1 MKGSSKNTRDILRL
15 RDDVEDISHMMAQQ
29 QEDCKDSQIPFG
41 SPCKFGCGSSE
52 SKLSGSGKCDNRDL
66 NAYVDTLVKRKLGH
80 LMDDVYN
87 LKKTVMS
94 SQCAAKGGQSG
105 VKSEPAPADKVR
117 LNYAS
122 EELGARILSAVAVP
136 IGGTNIIRKLL
147 GLEFNANPP
156 INMLR
161 PSLAPGACF
170 GFKGRRAT
178 VTVQLAKP
186 IKVETITL
194 SHVAKEMTPR
204 LCSNSAPKDF
214 DVYGLQADCQKR
226 ELLGHWR
233 YDNDAKKRTQSY
245 KAMAKCSFRKLV
257 FVFNTNHGAN
267 ATCVYR

>member
-1 MKGSSKNTRDILRL
+1 
-15 RDDVEDISHMMAQQ
+15 MMAQQ
-29 QEDCKDSQIPFG
+29 QEDCKDSQIPG
-41 SPCKFGCGSSE
+41 SSCKFGCGSSAE
-52 SKLSGSGKCDNRDL
+52 SKLGGSGKCDSRDL

-87 LKKTVMS
+87 LKKTVMNS
-94 SQCAAKGGQSG
+94 ECAAKGGQSG
-105 VKSEPAPADKVR
+105 LKSEPAPAENLRV
-117 LNYAS
+117 NYAS

-136 IGGTNIIRKLL
+136 IGGSNIIKKLL
-147 GLEFNANPP
+147 GLEFNSNPP

-178 VTVQLAKP
+178 ITLQLAKA

-214 DVYGLQADCQKR
+214 DVYVSGNCI
-226 ELLGHWR
+226 
-233 YDNDAKKRTQSY
+233 
-245 KAMAKCSFRKLV
+245 
-257 FVFNTNHGAN
+257 
-267 ATCVYR
+267 

>member
-1 MKGSSKNTRDILRL
+1 MTGSSRNSEDILRL
-15 RDDVEDISHMMAQQ
+15 RDEIEDISHMMTQQ
-29 QEDCKDSQIPFG
+29 QEDCKDSQIHYGP
-41 SPCKFGCGSSE
+41 SCTFGCGTSE

-87 LKKTVMS
+87 LKKTVMNS
-94 SQCAAKGGQSG
+94 DCAAKAGTGGAFGDSVPEG
-105 VKSEPAPADKVR
+105 KVR
-117 LNYAS
+117 INYAS
-122 EELGARILSAVAVP
+122 EELGARVLSVVAVP
-136 IGGTNIIRKLL
+136 IGGTNLIKKLL

-156 INMLR
+156 INILR

-170 GFKGRRAT
+170 GFKGSRAT
-178 VTVQLAKP
+178 LTLQLAKS
-186 IKVETITL
+186 IRVEAIAM

-214 DVYGLQADCQKR
+214 DVYGLREDCQKR
-226 ELLGHWR
+226 ELLGHWK

-245 KAMAKCSFRKLV
+245 NVKPKFSFRKLV
-257 FVFNTNHGAN
+257 FVFNSNHGAN